1 MKHKK
6 RIESDSLGNKKIDS
20 KKYWGAQTQRSLE
33 NFKIGKEKMPE
44 EIIQAFG
51 LQKKAAT
58 QANLHLKLLDK
69 KIGSAIIKT
78 CNQVINLNLKD
89 GKIGIM
95 PKSEMIPE
103 NIVWNEMSFSESIVK
118 SFKAPI
124 ELISIQIWF
133 FGQII
138 DGKEGFDSVGGPV
151 KITQAA
157 GQAAQAGLPYFLEFM
172 ALISTMLGFMNIL
185 PIPALDGGHA
195 LIAIIESIFRRKI
208 PVKVK
213 MAIQSVAVLLLLTL
227 MAFVLFN
234 DIGDLI
240 N

>member
-1 MKHKK
+1 M
-6 RIESDSLGNKKIDS
+6 
-20 KKYWGAQTQRSLE
+20 
-33 NFKIGKEKMPE
+33 
-44 EIIQAFG
+44 
-51 LQKKAAT
+51 
-58 QANLHLKLLDK
+58 
-69 KIGSAIIKT
+69 
-78 CNQVINLNLKD
+78 
-89 GKIGIM
+89 
-95 PKSEMIPE
+95 
-103 NIVWNEMSFSESIVK
+103 
-118 SFKAPI
+118 
-124 ELISIQIWF
+124 
-133 FGQII
+133 
-138 DGKEGFDSVGGPV
+138 GGPV